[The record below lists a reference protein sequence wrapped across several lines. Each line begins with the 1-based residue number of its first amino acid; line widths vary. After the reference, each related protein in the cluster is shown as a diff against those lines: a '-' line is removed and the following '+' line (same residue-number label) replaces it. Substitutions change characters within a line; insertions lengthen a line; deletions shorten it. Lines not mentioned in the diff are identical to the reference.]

1 MYNTG
6 ENKNSRVDSRPK
18 GDSGD
23 EFIIRANGLKRS
35 FVTGD
40 ATLEVLK
47 GIDLEV
53 KRGEMISV
61 MGESGAGKSTLL
73 HILGGLDRSTDGSL
87 EVCEHDFAKMS
98 DDQMASF
105 RNRNIGF
112 VFQFHHL
119 LSDFTALENVMM
131 PLLIQ
136 GVNQTEARI
145 KASNLLERVHLKDRA
160 NHRPGKLS
168 GGEQQRVAVLRALA
182 ADPQIV
188 LADEPSGNLDEKT
201 ADGLHDFMVDLK
213 QALNTTFVIA
223 THNRD
228 LAARADVSYELT
240 GGKVVPAT
248 GGIQ

>member
-6 ENKNSRVDSRPK
+6 ENKNSRVDTCPK
-18 GDSGD
+18 TDSGEEYVICAD
-23 EFIIRANGLKRS
+23 GLKRS

-47 GIDLEV
+47 GIDLKV
-53 KRGEMISV
+53 KRGSMISV

-73 HILGGLDRSTDGSL
+73 HILGGLDRSSGGTLS
-87 EVCEHDFAKMS
+87 VCNHDYASMS
-98 DDQMASF
+98 DDQLASF
-105 RNRNIGF
+105 RNNNIGF

-119 LSDFTALENVMM
+119 LSDFTAIENVMM
-131 PLLIQ
+131 PLMIQ
-136 GVNQTEARI
+136 RVDQTEART
-145 KASNLLERVHLKDRA
+145 KASNLLERVGLQNRA

-182 ADPQIV
+182 TEPQIV
-188 LADEPSGNLDEKT
+188 LADEPSGNLDERT
-201 ADGLHDFMVDLK
+201 ADGLHEFMVDLK
-213 QALNTTFVIA
+213 EALHTTFVIA

-228 LAARADVSYELT
+228 LAGRADSIYELT
-240 GGKVVPAT
+240 GGKVVPVR

>member
-6 ENKNSRVDSRPK
+6 ENKNSRVDTCPK
-18 GDSGD
+18 TDSD
-23 EFIIRANGLKRS
+23 EEYVIRADGLRRS

-47 GIDLEV
+47 GIDLKV
-53 KRGEMISV
+53 KRGSMISV

-73 HILGGLDRSTDGSL
+73 HILGGLDRSSDGTL
-87 EVCEHDFAKMS
+87 NVCSHDFAKMS
-98 DDQMASF
+98 DDQLASF
-105 RNRNIGF
+105 RNNNIGF

-119 LSDFTALENVMM
+119 LSDFTAIENVMM

-136 GVNQTEARI
+136 GVDQTEART
-145 KASNLLERVHLKDRA
+145 KASNLLERVGLRDRA
-160 NHRPGKLS
+160 DHRPGKLS

-182 ADPQIV
+182 TDPQIV

-201 ADGLHDFMVDLK
+201 ADGLHEFMVDLK
-213 QALNTTFVIA
+213 EAMHTTFVIA

-228 LAARADVSYELT
+228 LAGRADSIYELT
-240 GGKVVPAT
+240 GGRVAPVT